1 VGLWNRNCIF
11 QETYGISTKVREM
24 SALNNTADS
33 RILIV
38 DDNQDAL
45 SALSSLLQIEGF
57 SVRTAQ
63 NGLEALNRMKPD
75 DHISLV
81 LLDLW
86 MPVMDGWEF
95 LRRKRS
101 DPRIAEIPVVVI
113 SAVSSDPLDGVETVL
128 GKPVHLETLL
138 ATIRRHLVSKATCA

>member
-1 VGLWNRNCIF
+1 
-11 QETYGISTKVREM
+11 M
-24 SALNNTADS
+24 DALNNTVDS

-38 DDNQDAL
+38 DDNQNAVAAMSD
-45 SALSSLLQIEGF
+45 LLKMQGF

-63 NGLEALNRMKPD
+63 NGLEALNDIKTD

-128 GKPVHLETLL
+128 GKPVHLEKLMD
-138 ATIRRHLVSKATCA
+138 TIRCHGINKAASP